1 MLWKEA
7 AKKTFSSCFTQI
19 NNSCV
24 VIIVFFFHPKN
35 SSKIN
40 SEYYIA
46 TLKEG
51 KQKAIKYYYMK
62 IQ

>member
-1 MLWKEA
+1 M
-7 AKKTFSSCFTQI
+7 CGD
-19 NNSCV
+19 NS
-24 VIIVFFFHPKN
+24 FLLPSKN

-46 TLKEG
+46 TLKEE

-62 IQ
+62 MKRSKEEKKLQKLQKIN